1 VAIELDWL
9 WELGRGGS
17 DLMTAIAIAPTFYA
31 YSDFPMLRQVTAL
44 EVTAVA
50 GMEFP

>member
-1 VAIELDWL
+1 
-9 WELGRGGS
+9 
-17 DLMTAIAIAPTFYA
+17 MTALAIAPTFYA
-31 YSDFPMLRQVTAL
+31 YSDFPLLRQVTAL